1 METGAKGPGSGP
13 TGGEPA
19 PIFRLT
25 RHGSSIRTVRSLVP
39 ILRQEGVVILPT
51 DTIYGL
57 SARFDRPAARTRIRA
72 LKGPGRP
79 ASMVS
84 LVSGL
89 EMAFR
94 YAEPPKGAC
103 HELLMRHWPG
113 PLTAVLRARAH
124 VPTDFCGPGDTLA
137 FRWPV
142 SAFLQALLG
151 AIGVPLVSTSA
162 NRTGEPTPSQ
172 FAVLE
177 RLFGREVDA
186 LVDGGDHVGEASTIV
201 DMTGDGPVVLRAGAI
216 SIDGPLR

>member
-1 METGAKGPGSGP
+1 
-13 TGGEPA
+13 
-19 PIFRLT
+19 
-25 RHGSSIRTVRSLVP
+25 
-39 ILRQEGVVILPT
+39 
-51 DTIYGL
+51 
-57 SARFDRPAARTRIRA
+57 
-72 LKGPGRP
+72 
-79 ASMVS
+79 
-84 LVSGL
+84 
-89 EMAFR
+89 
-94 YAEPPKGAC
+94 
-103 HELLMRHWPG
+103 
-113 PLTAVLRARAH
+113 
-124 VPTDFCGPGDTLA
+124 
-137 FRWPV
+137 V